1 MENDQEAEIPD
12 YGERKRT
19 PAFIP
24 ATQLHLR
31 GPLSLAEAKKA
42 PVIQLE
48 ASDGNAVGKKLH
60 AA

>member
-1 MENDQEAEIPD
+1 MKDGIEVETPD
-12 YGERKRT
+12 YGERKGT

-42 PVIQLE
+42 PVMELP
-48 ASDGNAVGKKLH
+48 NH
-60 AA
+60 AGAARQKRRAA